1 MFRSLQFASA
11 RVFFLKEMCLTKHV
25 VLAPAFLSGRWPSG
39 RPSGRNSAATA
50 DAGALVVLYYLR
62 SLKDCQSRFLE
73 NGRASTYF

>member
-11 RVFFLKEMCLTKHV
+11 RVFFLEMCLTKHV
-25 VLAPAFLSGRWPSG
+25 VLAPAFYPEGGQVAGPLGETARRRGRIGS
-39 RPSGRNSAATA
+39 S
-50 DAGALVVLYYLR
+50 VYYLR